1 MWPITYEER
10 LLDWNRLRQQSNN
23 LELPQQLLE
32 INNWWMRAPIVN
44 RTILWDDTTK
54 WPDPWQ
60 LLNNSGYCEL
70 ARALG
75 IVYTLMLLDTP
86 LYTNLKI
93 INNSSDNLVLV
104 DDGKYILNWA
114 VGEMLNTH
122 STPITTVKNMID
134 SSELES
140 FLQ

>member
-10 LLDWNRLRQQSNN
+10 LLDWKRLRQQSNS
-23 LELPQQLLE
+23 LELPQQLLK
-32 INNWWMRAPIVN
+32 INNWWMTAPIVN
-44 RTILWDDTTK
+44 RTIVWNDTSN
-54 WPDPWQ
+54 WPTPWQ

-86 LYTNLKI
+86 LYTNLRI
-93 INNSSDNLVLV
+93 INNGNDNLVLV

-114 VGEMLNTH
+114 PGEMLNTH
-122 STPITTVKNMID
+122 STPITTVKNTID